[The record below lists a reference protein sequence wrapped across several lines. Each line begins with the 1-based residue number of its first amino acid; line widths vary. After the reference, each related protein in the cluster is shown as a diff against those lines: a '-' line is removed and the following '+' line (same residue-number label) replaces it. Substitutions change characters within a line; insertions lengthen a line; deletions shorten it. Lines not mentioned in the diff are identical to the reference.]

1 MKQHAPFQRAY
12 ERLLSRAPGPVF
24 PRARA
29 LYLRKYFLEG
39 EPDAPFRTFLLEE
52 EIQETAAGAVRS
64 RGVAFAVV
72 HWQGPQLDPVHYV
85 AYLERR
91 WQLQPTDLTPMDSGS
106 WFREAGAWAR
116 FSAAAVYERSAP
128 TTLVSPPADPGDAA
142 DGPDPRR

>member
-1 MKQHAPFQRAY
+1 MQHAPFQRAF

-29 LYLRKYFLEG
+29 LYLRKYSLE
-39 EPDAPFRTFLLEE
+39 EELDSPFRTFLLEE
-52 EIQETAAGAVRS
+52 EIQEAAGGAVRS

-72 HWQGPQLDPVHYV
+72 HWHGPQLEAARYS
-85 AYLERR
+85 AYLEQR
-91 WQLQPTDLTPMDSGS
+91 WQLQASDLTPMHSGP

-128 TTLVSPPADPGDAA
+128 TTLVSPPAGPEAPADA
-142 DGPDPRR
+142 PDPRR